1 MNIQHEL
8 LNRIDDALHSKA
20 RLIIEDFISDNP
32 DQLTVYSISA
42 ERFVEISRGGSV
54 TSMIKITIDGYMEET
69 FSEFKEDFDFTENQF
84 NEMFTLALCNKIK

>member
-1 MNIQHEL
+1 MNIQQEL
-8 LNRIDDALHSKA
+8 INHINNALTKKA
-20 RLIIEDFISDNP
+20 ELIIEDLIKENP

-54 TSMIKITIDGYMEET
+54 TRMIKITIDGYMEET

-84 NEMFTLALCNKIK
+84 NEMFTLALYNNK

>member
-1 MNIQHEL
+1 MNIQQEL
-8 LNRIDDALHSKA
+8 INHINNALTKKA
-20 RLIIEDFISDNP
+20 ELIIEDLIKENP

-54 TSMIKITIDGYMEET
+54 TRMIKITIDGYMEET

-84 NEMFTLALCNKIK
+84 NEMFTLALYNKK